1 MDIKEIHHR
10 NDGRDIFPFL
20 ICRHR
25 FPKDRLDVDP
35 DFNAGILEL
44 SENEVREY
52 FGPSD
57 FAIGKTILVYNRPLL
72 LYDCDN
78 FTKAYYWKNYGT
90 TDFTP
95 VDISRTFPEFRKKV
109 DLQTKI
115 FEMLLLFTFENHFK
129 WNHVVLL
136 SGYTTLEFPRYIG

>member
-25 FPKDRLDVDP
+25 FPKDRMDVDP

-44 SENEVREY
+44 SENEVKEY

-57 FAIGKTILVYNRPLL
+57 FAIGKTILVYNRPIL

-95 VDISRTFPEFRKKV
+95 VDVSRTFPEFRKKV
-109 DLQTKI
+109 DLRRI
-115 FEMLLLFTFENHFK
+115 NFEILINYYY
-129 WNHVVLL
+129 LL
-136 SGYTTLEFPRYIG
+136 SNKLINFILLTGYSALEFPRYVG